1 MDGGL
6 FFRGILFG
14 IGAAAP
20 IGPVNVEIARR
31 ALRHGFLSGFAL
43 GLGAVSV
50 DVTYAICA
58 SLSVTRLLQSDQ
70 AWSRWFYWPMTVA
83 ACGLLAFLG
92 ITSIRGARSVAR
104 ADIFSE
110 SRDISR
116 RKKMPHAVG
125 AAHSAARIGGGYV
138 TGLLMT
144 GLSPM
149 TLAFWFVVLP
159 KWAGDISQ
167 QPRRDL
173 PIIVL
178 GVFVATIGWVVAFSG
193 LLSYAGKWRRRWW
206 MVAADEFGGAMLLA
220 LALGAFLRSFQ

>member
-6 FFRGILFG
+6 FLRGVLFG

-31 ALRHGFLSGFAL
+31 ALRHGFFAAFAV
-43 GLGAVSV
+43 GCGAVTV
-50 DVTYAICA
+50 DVTYAILA
-58 SLSVTRLLQSDQ
+58 SLSVGRWLQTDQ
-70 AWSRWFYWPMTVA
+70 ASRAWFYWPMTIA
-83 ACGLLAFLG
+83 ACGFLSFLG
-92 ITSIRGARSVAR
+92 IMGIRGARAMAR
-104 ADIFSE
+104 ADILLQSHDGA
-110 SRDISR
+110 SA
-116 RKKMPHAVG
+116 RKLPNVPRNA
-125 AAHSAARIGGGYV
+125 SGYV

-159 KWAGDISQ
+159 KWAGDIAQ
-167 QPRRDL
+167 QPARDL

-178 GVFVATIGWVVAFSG
+178 GVFVATIGWVIGFSG
-193 LLSYAGKWRRRWW
+193 LLSFAGRWRRRWW
-206 MVAADEFGGAMLLA
+206 MVAADEFGGAMLLI

>member
-1 MDGGL
+1 M
-6 FFRGILFG
+6 FG

-20 IGPVNVEIARR
+20 IGPVNVEMARR
-31 ALRHGFLSGFAL
+31 ALRHGFASGFAL
-43 GLGAVSV
+43 GCGAVTV
-50 DVTYAICA
+50 DVTYAIVA
-58 SLSVTRLLQSDQ
+58 SLSVTRLLQTDQ
-70 AWSRWFYWPMTVA
+70 ASRPWFYWPMTIA

-92 ITSIRGARSVAR
+92 ISSLRGARVVAR

-110 SRDISR
+110 K
-116 RKKMPHAVG
+116 RKNFRVKKNSHDNAQP
-125 AAHSAARIGGGYV
+125 AASSAGRTASGYV

-167 QPRRDL
+167 QPTRDL

-178 GVFVATIGWVVAFSG
+178 GVFVATIGWVIGFSG
-193 LLSYAGKWRRRWW
+193 LLSFAGRWRRRWW
-206 MVAADEFGGAMLLA
+206 MIAADEFGGVMLLA
-220 LALGAFLRSFQ
+220 LALGALLRSFQ